1 MGTRNEAPLVVGV
14 GDGEMF
20 FAWAIPAFLAHT
32 RRIVVL
38 EDGDIV
44 TLSAPTVRSSP
55 TAHGA
60 PLEREETEISWDAD
74 AAEKGGFET
83 FMLKEIN
90 EQPAALRDTLA
101 GRLHEDGSV
110 DLSRSAWATSSCA
123 ACGASSSSPAAPRT
137 TPASS

>member
-1 MGTRNEAPLVVGV
+1 MVGV

-20 FAWAIPAFLAHT
+20 FASAIPAFMAHT
-32 RRIVVL
+32 RTVVVL

-44 TLSAPTVRSSP
+44 TLRADGAEFTDVAGDPLVRETV
-55 TAHGA
+55 
-60 PLEREETEISWDAD
+60 EISWDAD

-83 FMLKEIN
+83 FMLKEIH

-101 GRLHEDGSV
+101 GRLHEDGMRRPLRGRAS
-110 DLSRSAWATSSCA
+110 ATSSCA